1 MIVITSDGNKART
14 SYFAMRIRLMAKRK
28 LAEARRAEAHAEV
41 RRIDREI
48 LALERA
54 QRPALRPPVALRH
67 TRL

>member
-1 MIVITSDGNKART
+1 MIVITSDDNRTRT
-14 SYFAMRIRLMAKRK
+14 SHFALRTRLLAKRK
-28 LAEARRAEAHAEV
+28 LAETRMAEAREEL

-54 QRPALRPPVALRH
+54 QRPSARPPVALRH